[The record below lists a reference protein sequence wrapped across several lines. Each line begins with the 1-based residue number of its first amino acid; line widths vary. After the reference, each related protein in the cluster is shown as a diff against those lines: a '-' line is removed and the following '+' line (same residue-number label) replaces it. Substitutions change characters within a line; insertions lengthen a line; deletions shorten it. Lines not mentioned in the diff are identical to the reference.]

1 MFKNS
6 INNCLYC
13 FMIIP
18 ESEQMRRRKGRQ
30 GLKFKRKN
38 LKLPVF
44 IDYSES
50 QSKVSLFPWAFL
62 PYMGSPVSYLS
73 ATHVSGIVSLRW
85 VSSTHLS
92 PTRVSDRRGG
102 KIYDAAAMVSL
113 FPGAHV
119 SRTALLRVVVGPLNG
134 GPRWSPWVTGD
145 RYALEKD
152 DLAWSYVPHSCL
164 VSSFIT
170 SSHWP
175 QATSTIVNEIS
186 PVLIRVIG
194 S

>member
-50 QSKVSLFPWAFL
+50 QSKVSLFL
-62 PYMGSPVSYLS
+62 
-73 ATHVSGIVSLRW
+73 
-85 VSSTHLS
+85 
-92 PTRVSDRRGG
+92 
-102 KIYDAAAMVSL
+102 
-113 FPGAHV
+113 
-119 SRTALLRVVVGPLNG
+119 
-134 GPRWSPWVTGD
+134 
-145 RYALEKD
+145 
-152 DLAWSYVPHSCL
+152 
-164 VSSFIT
+164 
-170 SSHWP
+170 
-175 QATSTIVNEIS
+175 
-186 PVLIRVIG
+186 
-194 S
+194 